1 MNVQLWIIASVILPF
16 FWRSKHK
23 GKREKSRMLSGT
35 LLKVRIKETCL
46 FPWRLPA
53 PWTFVPGTVNNS
65 ALPFHKYGN
74 RQRTVFKQSSK
85 AHRQKGKC
93 VFHLFLKCLI
103 SVMPNKWAR
112 SLKNYSGRLP
122 TVSTWKLCL
131 IVLWTEDSSYI
142 HAGVVGK
149 SFAIIIV

>member
-1 MNVQLWIIASVILPF
+1 MNVQLWIIRLVILPF
-16 FWRSKHK
+16 FWRSRHK
-23 GKREKSRMLSGT
+23 GKREQSRMFSGT
-35 LLKVRIKETCL
+35 LLKVRIKERCL

-53 PWTFVPGTVNNS
+53 PWTFVPDAVNNS

-74 RQRTVFKQSSK
+74 HQRTVFKQFSK
-85 AHRQKGKC
+85 ARRQKGKC

-112 SLKNYSGRLP
+112 SLKNFSGRLP
-122 TVSTWKLCL
+122 MVLTWKLCL
-131 IVLWTEDSSYI
+131 IILRTEDSSYI

-149 SFAIIIV
+149 SFVITIV